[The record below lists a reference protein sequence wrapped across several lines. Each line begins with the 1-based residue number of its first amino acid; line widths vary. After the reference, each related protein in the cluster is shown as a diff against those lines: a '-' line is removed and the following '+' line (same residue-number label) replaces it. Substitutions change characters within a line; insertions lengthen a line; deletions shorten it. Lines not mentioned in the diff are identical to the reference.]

1 MGSQSL
7 SRTRRSNQSLERIES
22 GRSEPSIPAKLIQVA
37 APASERNPLASLW
50 PSKLRLIQVKGQG
63 CSWGNGLLHL
73 YLSIYL
79 SISLSLSTH
88 FLQFCL
94 VCAVYLCPWKSLN
107 MLHQQM
113 PKKKS
118 PFAFLDNLQCG
129 AWWCWL
135 LLCRCLV
142 FHRKQFDHLGKPIA
156 KA

>member
-79 SISLSLSTH
+79 SISLSLYT
-88 FLQFCL
+88 FLAIL
-94 VCAVYLCPWKSLN
+94 LSLCGISVPLKVPEYVAPTN
-107 MLHQQM
+107 AQ
-113 PKKKS
+113 KKS

>member
-73 YLSIYL
+73 YLS
-79 SISLSLSTH
+79 LSLYT
-88 FLQFCL
+88 FL
-94 VCAVYLCPWKSLN
+94 AI
-107 MLHQQM
+107 
-113 PKKKS
+113 
-118 PFAFLDNLQCG
+118 
-129 AWWCWL
+129 L
-135 LLCRCLV
+135 LSLCRISVPLKVPEYVAPTNAQKKDRSHFWTICNVVPGDVGSCSVDALSS
-142 FHRKQFDHLGKPIA
+142 IA
-156 KA
+156 NNLTTWASQ

>member
-79 SISLSLSTH
+79 SLSLSLSTH

-113 PKKKS
+113 PKKKVRS
-118 PFAFLDNLQCG
+118 HFWTICNVVPGDVGSCSVDALSSIANNLTTWASQ
-129 AWWCWL
+129 
-135 LLCRCLV
+135 
-142 FHRKQFDHLGKPIA
+142 
-156 KA
+156 